1 MTRLPEAPQ
10 AWFLERFLEKLDQW
24 VDLEAPP
31 DHSRLA
37 ATAWIMTRLDDPYLG
52 VRRAMGFENL
62 WYGPVAGSQHGS
74 GLVATCSYWIFE
86 REHRL
91 RCDSF
96 ASLTRPL

>member
-1 MTRLPEAPQ
+1 MPDSSRP
-10 AWFLERFLEKLDQW
+10 WFLENFLERLDQW
-24 VDLEAPP
+24 VELEGPP
-31 DHSRLA
+31 EQIRLA

-52 VRRAMGFENL
+52 VRREPGFDNL
-62 WYGPVAGSQHGS
+62 WFGPIPETQHGD
-74 GLVATCSYWIFE
+74 GLVAACSYWIFE